1 MAGPWKVTATGCASY
16 NTHERNITMKKY
28 LLATTAA
35 VSILAAP
42 VAFAQDGNNSGAMD
56 NNSIFSQDPYEG
68 EAPAGGF
75 YSANSDQI
83 LATRFIGAYIFN
95 GTGEDAETVGDV
107 NDIIMTPDGRAV
119 AVIAGVGGFL
129 GLGEKEVAVSI
140 DELAWQ
146 TDADGDHVLVGEFS
160 KEDLENAPAF
170 DREALTPERTAGLP
184 TDKTMQNDETAEGYG
199 TATDQPQDEQT
210 AENMSDDAGM
220 TAEGEPDSSTI
231 TASTPSME
239 TTPAA
244 EAQFEASELIGM
256 KVVSANDEN
265 VGEVSDVLVNDGGK
279 IEAFIID
286 VGGFLGMNEKPVAV
300 SMKELQFARVEG
312 SGDWSEIR
320 TGLTKESLESQEAYS
335 KEMYE
340 SDSDSV
346 ILVAPAE

>member
-1 MAGPWKVTATGCASY
+1 
-16 NTHERNITMKKY
+16 MKKH

-35 VSILAAP
+35 ISLIAAP
-42 VAFAQDGNNSGAMD
+42 VAFAQDNSGAMD
-56 NNSIFSQDPYEG
+56 NNSIFSQEPYEG

-75 YSANSDQI
+75 YSANTDQI
-83 LATRFIGAYIFN
+83 LATRFIGANIYN
-95 GTGEDAETVGDV
+95 SAGEDAETVGDV

-129 GLGEKEVAVSI
+129 GIGEKEVAVSI

-146 TDADGDHVLVGEFS
+146 TDADGDQVLVGDLT
-160 KEDLENAPAF
+160 KEELENAPAF
-170 DREALTPERTAGLP
+170 DREALTPERNTAELP
-184 TDKTMQNDETAEGYG
+184 ADKSMEGNETAQAES
-199 TATDQPQDEQT
+199 TAQDQQM
-210 AENMSDDAGM
+210 AENQSDDAGM
-220 TAEGEPDSSTI
+220 SAESDPDSSTI
-231 TASTPSME
+231 TASTPNME
-239 TTPAA
+239 TTPAT

-300 SMKELQFARVEG
+300 SMKDLQFARIEG
-312 SGDWSEIR
+312 SGDWSEIK

-335 KEMYE
+335 KDRYDA
-340 SDSDSV
+340 DSDAV

>member
-1 MAGPWKVTATGCASY
+1 
-16 NTHERNITMKKY
+16 MKKH

-35 VSILAAP
+35 ISLIAAP

-56 NNSIFSQDPYEG
+56 NNSIFSQEPYEG

-75 YSANSDQI
+75 YSADSNQI
-83 LATRFIGAYIFN
+83 LATRFIGANIYN
-95 GTGEDAETVGDV
+95 GTGDEAETVGDV

-140 DELAWQ
+140 DELSWQ
-146 TDADGDHVLVGEFS
+146 TDADGDQVLVGDLT
-160 KEDLENAPAF
+160 KEELENAPAF
-170 DREALTPERTAGLP
+170 DREALTPERKTAELP
-184 TDKTMQNDETAEGYG
+184 EDKTMQADDTAQAEQPEQ
-199 TATDQPQDEQT
+199 DQQM
-210 AENMSDDAGM
+210 AENKSDDAGM
-220 TAEGEPDSSTI
+220 TADGEPDNSTI
-231 TASTPSME
+231 TASTPNME

-300 SMKELQFARVEG
+300 SMKDLQFARIEG
-312 SGDWSEIR
+312 DGEWSEIR